1 MPRQQTLRATID
13 WSYELLSEAERDLL
27 RRLGI
32 FPAGFGL
39 EAAAAVV
46 SDGDD
51 ALAVIGEGVA
61 SLVTKSLVTRDGS
74 TPAGRWRLLETIR
87 DPRANSRRSTG
98 AFPSQ

>member
-1 MPRQQTLRATID
+1 VPRQQTLRATID
-13 WSYELLSEAERDLL
+13 WSYELLSEAERHLL

-51 ALAVIGEGVA
+51 APAVIGEDVA
-61 SLVTKSLVTRDGS
+61 SRVTMSLVTRDGS
-74 TPAGRWRLLETIR
+74 PAGRWRLLETIR
-87 DPRANSRRSTG
+87 DPRANSRRSTS
-98 AFPSQ
+98 AFPSR